1 MYAPSNFYGNMIML
15 QTGVILEL
23 QHHVRIDISFDT
35 IAIINS
41 LEPSKQHDRQAPE
54 TN

>member
-15 QTGVILEL
+15 QTVVILEL
-23 QHHVRIDISFDT
+23 QHNVRIDISFDT

-41 LEPSKQHDRQAPE
+41 LEKHQRPINDDSV
-54 TN
+54 